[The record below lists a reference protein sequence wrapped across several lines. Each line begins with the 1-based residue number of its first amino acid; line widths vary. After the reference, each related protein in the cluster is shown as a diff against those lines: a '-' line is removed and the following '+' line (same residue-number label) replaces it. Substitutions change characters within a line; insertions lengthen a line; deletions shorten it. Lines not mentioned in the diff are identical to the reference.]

1 MGIVVYIMNEEE
13 EEIPQLRAIYDELWH
28 DAKTLIRDMSDSIS
42 MYKFSGI
49 LLILLSMMTIP
60 TVMDNTLEIL
70 TGSIDLLNYLTLFF
84 GVFAM
89 GFFILIGWRLLRWY
103 YMLKERYAKLL
114 QMEKEIED

>member
-84 GVFAM
+84 GVFTM

-103 YMLKERYAKLL
+103 YRLKERYAKLL